1 MRNYIGQRQMTDNLI
16 INIRSFQGWLT
27 AVKKEFP
34 FLEKD
39 PFYEAIKE
47 HLNKLFRLAQKL

>member
-1 MRNYIGQRQMTDNLI
+1 MTDNLI